1 MCSRLMNEKLNLKVS
16 FWKTRPQFSLSSEP
30 QTFVMS
36 YMEDS
41 GVSLG
46 SDPQIYMVTTA
57 FHLHPNLST
66 GGLDVFIFV
75 TGVKSLRAHVAVWS
89 MAANLEL
96 SRSAV
101 MCGMKTAALTR
112 TLVPWFFW
120 WRHHFWLFDHV
131 DVSAC
136 WWRRVQGILWG
147 RHQICGIFFLMLY
160 LDVSART
167 AVFEGLAVCVC
178 QVNKPKPSQKKGWMF
193 IISNPKTRNS

>member
-1 MCSRLMNEKLNLKVS
+1 MCSRLMSEKLNLKVS
-16 FWKTRPQFSLSSEP
+16 FLKTQPQFSLSSEP

-57 FHLHPNLST
+57 FHLHSNLST

-112 TLVPWFFW
+112 TLVPWFFLVKTSFLTLW
-120 WRHHFWLFDHV
+120 SRWRV
-131 DVSAC
+131 
-136 WWRRVQGILWG
+136 RVLMKTSTGDFVRSSSNLW
-147 RHQICGIFFLMLY
+147 HFFLMLY

>member
-1 MCSRLMNEKLNLKVS
+1 MCSRLMSEKLNLKVS

-112 TLVPWFFW
+112 TLVPWFFLVKTSFLTLW
-120 WRHHFWLFDHV
+120 SRWR
-131 DVSAC
+131 VSVLMKTSTGDFV
-136 WWRRVQGILWG
+136 RSSSNLWN
-147 RHQICGIFFLMLY
+147 FFFN
-160 LDVSART
+160 
-167 AVFEGLAVCVC
+167 AVF
-178 QVNKPKPSQKKGWMF
+178 
-193 IISNPKTRNS
+193 RR